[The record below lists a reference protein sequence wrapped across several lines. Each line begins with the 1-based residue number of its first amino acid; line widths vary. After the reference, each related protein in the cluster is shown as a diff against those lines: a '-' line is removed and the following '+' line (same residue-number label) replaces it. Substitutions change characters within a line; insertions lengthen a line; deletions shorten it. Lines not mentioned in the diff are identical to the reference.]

1 MRSPTIAVLLSAAL
15 LFHPARAPCA
25 QDRNAV
31 ASGPQQ
37 RADAVVLRRS
47 AAVLAVPARR
57 LRVERPYA
65 AQPGGGGDALDI
77 FEIVMAVEEDLG
89 IAIHD
94 DAIYRAA
101 GVDDVDSLAQGL
113 SIAELQ
119 AVVREALSAKAD

>member
-37 RADAVVLRRS
+37 RADAVVLRHS

-65 AQPGGGGDALDI
+65 AQPGGGDALDI

-89 IAIHD
+89 IAIND

-119 AVVREALSAKAD
+119 AVVREALSAEAD